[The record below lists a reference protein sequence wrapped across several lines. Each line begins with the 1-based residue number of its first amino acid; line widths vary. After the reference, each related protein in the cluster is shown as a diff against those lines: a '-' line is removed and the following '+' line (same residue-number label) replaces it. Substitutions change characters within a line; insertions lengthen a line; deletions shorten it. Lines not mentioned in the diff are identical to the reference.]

1 MWVDNQREREKQR
14 EKEIK
19 RGDLKQNDSLCHP

>member
-1 MWVDNQREREKQR
+1 MIICKQKDTIRGKEKEEKCVNR

-19 RGDLKQNDSLCHP
+19 RGDP